1 MKELFKSK
9 QDRLYVWLLGIIAVA
24 THLKW
29 LFEFKVFT
37 SGDWWYISLA
47 RLIDFRHFS
56 PIWVTDG
63 LGSTSAV
70 PPFYFIRF
78 LEGLTTF
85 VGGTFMLTEKI
96 FFFLPI
102 IVGSTF
108 GAYLFL
114 RQYLK
119 PPMAFLGTL
128 LFAFNTAMIFNYA
141 GALTIATAYALTPL
155 ALYLFMQYMARPK
168 NRLLLIQNALVFSI
182 IAAYE
187 QRIVL
192 LVFAM
197 AFGLV
202 FFNTAFSGWKYLRL
216 RIPSMAKLLAIFI
229 LLHAFWLIPY
239 AANATSGVTF
249 SDLLSR
255 QLFVSFSSIQNSLTL
270 FHPFWTGA
278 RPATFIIQHI
288 PVFAWVLPL
297 VAFSGF
303 LIPKAVRDKVLDH
316 REYLYWAIVALLGMF
331 LVKQVNDPFPTVYPW
346 LYAHLP
352 GSAAFRE
359 ASKFYLL
366 VALGYA
372 VLIPRSIVL
381 LKAYFD
387 DRLAHQKNPW
397 HKLLYAGPVAA
408 VGFLLILN
416 VWPLLTGSFKTLYA
430 ARQEP
435 QDYQLF
441 NEYIGNQKEFFRVL
455 WVPTNSR
462 WGDQSNIHPSVTVG
476 QMSKGDWL
484 TQLGADPDDALATLR
499 DKSAGLFDKQTSDTA
514 LNSAS
519 IKYVVVPIRDTAN
532 EDDFFTKYG
541 DDRQKYIDQLN
552 DKSYLKKVD
561 IGTKELLV
569 YENKDYNGYITTS
582 NSLQK
587 VQSDIPSLDNV
598 YAVTTDYVRQAFNVV
613 VDSAKNTI
621 KHTTAAVA
629 DPFQN
634 MTAKNV
640 GSNGTLNTAIT
651 TDKTATLYARSQQ
664 TLRYDI
670 QNGTITFYAKKNGL
684 LTANGAPLLSPGGE
698 SVVSTQALNPQKNY
712 ALQIGKATYLLTTGN
727 ASRNLGVLHDPITLY
742 EYTPTNAVH
751 NPSFEQGLWH
761 SEVQDCNNYDKKP
774 VLNMMLDKRVAN
786 EGKVSVQLDADKH
799 TACTESNKIPVT
811 AGKYMLHFDYL
822 ATNTQTLGYQIV
834 FDDPNQTVIKQ
845 DIQRE
850 HSYWQTYRSSFA
862 VPAGAKNFTIKLLG
876 YPDYLGRYTGVTN
889 YDNVTINPVDN
900 AIAVASPATNFVPVQ
915 LPQGASTTLAYA
927 DQTVAQSKN
936 LITNSGFEQGT
947 WQKKVGD
954 CNNYDDNA
962 KIKMSLSKGDQSK
975 RSLQLS
981 ALTHAACTSQGNIP
995 VSEMQTY
1002 LLSFEYQST
1011 TSKFAYYRITFNDA
1025 DSTEIDGS
1033 APVKGS
1039 GWQSFSK
1046 QLQVPY
1052 GATKARLALFA
1063 YESQYKTKWVT
1074 INYDNVDLQQV
1085 PDSENQF
1092 IVASDVR
1099 QLQTPKKLT
1108 FTYDSATDKTVHVT
1122 GATTP
1127 FYVNMAES
1135 YNPLWTLNLASGNTP
1150 QSAIEHFAL
1159 NDYAN
1164 GWYVDPQVLCTTES
1178 QACHRNADGS
1188 YDIDLKIGFAPQHWF
1203 YVGCWVS
1210 GTTLLACLAY
1220 MYNVRERHP
1229 TARYEQSRRV
1239 LKYSSLII
1247 KRRKQ

>member
-85 VGGTFMLTEKI
+85 VGGTFMITEKI

-102 IVGSTF
+102 VIGSTF
-108 GAYLFL
+108 GAYIFL

-141 GALTIATAYALTPL
+141 GALTIATAYALCPL

-168 NRLLLIQNALVFSI
+168 NMLLLMQNAILFAL

-202 FFNTAFSGWKYLRL
+202 IFNTAFSGWKYLGNRFL
-216 RIPSMAKLLAIFI
+216 SIAKLLALFV

-239 AANATSGVTF
+239 AVNAKSGVTF

-270 FHPFWTGA
+270 FHPFWTGG
-278 RPATFIIQHI
+278 RPATFVIQHI
-288 PVFAWVLPL
+288 PFFAWTLPV

-303 LIPKAVRDKVLDH
+303 LIPKNIRDKVLDH
-316 REYLYWAIVALLGMF
+316 TEYLYWALIALIGMF

-346 LYAHLP
+346 LYGHLP

-366 VALGYA
+366 IAIGYA

-381 LKAYFD
+381 LKAYYD
-387 DRLAHQKNPW
+387 DRLAQQKNPW
-397 HKLLYAGPVAA
+397 HKLVFAGPVAA
-408 VGFLLILN
+408 VAFLLILN
-416 VWPLLTGSFKTLYA
+416 VWPLMTGSFKTLYTP
-430 ARQEP
+430 RQEP
-435 QDYQLF
+435 QDYQMF
-441 NEYIGNQKEFFRVL
+441 NKFIGGQNEFFRVL

-462 WGDQSNIHPSVTVG
+462 WGDQSNVHPSVTVG

-499 DKSAGLFDKQTSDTA
+499 DKSAGLFDKQTSDAA

-552 DKSYLKKVD
+552 NKPYLTKVD
-561 IGTKELLV
+561 IGTRDLLV
-569 YENKDYNGYITTS
+569 YENKDYKDYITAS
-582 NSLQK
+582 DSLQK

-598 YAVTTDYVRQAFNVV
+598 YSVTTGYMRQAFNVV
-613 VDSAKNTI
+613 VDDAKNTI
-621 KHTTAAVA
+621 KHTTAAIA

-634 MTAKNV
+634 ITAQNIR
-640 GSNGTLNTAIT
+640 SNGALSTSIT
-651 TDKTATLYARSQQ
+651 TDATAMLYARSQQ
-664 TLRYDI
+664 TIRYEI
-670 QNGTITFYAKKNGL
+670 KNGVATFYAKYNGQL
-684 LTANGAPLLSPGGE
+684 AANGQSLLSPSDE
-698 SVVSTQALNPQKNY
+698 SIVATKALNTQKSY
-712 ALQIGKATYLLTTGN
+712 ALQIGKTTYQLATGDT
-727 ASRNLGVLHDPITLY
+727 SRSLGVVHDPIKLY
-742 EYTPTNAVH
+742 EYAAANVVQ
-751 NPSFEQGLWH
+751 NPSFEQGLWQ
-761 SEVQDCNNYDKKP
+761 SEVQDCNNYDKKA
-774 VLNMMLDKRVAN
+774 VINMMLDTRIFS
-786 EGKVSVQLDADKH
+786 EGKTSLQLDADKH
-799 TACTESNKIPVT
+799 TACTESNKIPV
-811 AGKYMLHFDYL
+811 AAANYMLSFDYL

-834 FDDPNQTVIKQ
+834 FDDPQHTVIKQ

-889 YDNVTINPVDN
+889 YDNVNANPVDDVTP
-900 AIAVASPATNFVPVQ
+900 IASPATNFAPVQ
-915 LPQGASTTLAYA
+915 LPHNTKTTLTYA
-927 DQTVAQSKN
+927 DQTVTQSKN
-936 LITNSGFEQGT
+936 LIQNSGFEQGT

-975 RSLQLS
+975 NSLQLS

-995 VSEMQTY
+995 VNEMQTY
-1002 LLSFEYQST
+1002 LLSFDYQSA
-1011 TSKFAYYRITFNDA
+1011 TSKFGYYRVAFNDA
-1025 DSTEIDGS
+1025 NHTEISGS

-1039 GWQSFSK
+1039 GWQNFSK
-1046 QLQVPY
+1046 QIQAPY
-1052 GATKARLALFA
+1052 GATKARVTFFA
-1063 YESQYKTKWVT
+1063 YESQYKTKWVSVS
-1074 INYDNVDLQQV
+1074 YDNIDLQQV
-1085 PDSENQF
+1085 PDSETQF
-1092 IVASDVR
+1092 VVASNVQ
-1099 QLQTPKKLT
+1099 QLRAPKNLT
-1108 FTYDSATDKTVHVT
+1108 FDYQSATDKTLHVT

-1135 YNPLWTLNLASGNTP
+1135 YNPLWTLKLASGATP
-1150 QSAIEHFAL
+1150 KAAIEHYAL

-1164 GWYVDPQVLCTTES
+1164 GWYVDPQALCKNES
-1178 QACHRNADGS
+1178 SACHRNADGS
-1188 YDIDLKIGFAPQHWF
+1188 YDVDLTVGFAPQHWF

-1210 GTTLLACLAY
+1210 GITLLACLAY
-1220 MYNVRERHP
+1220 MYNARERRS
-1229 TARYEQSRRV
+1229 TVRYEQPRRV

-1247 KRRKQ
+1247 KRRK

>member
-63 LGSTSAV
+63 MGSTSAV

-85 VGGTFMLTEKI
+85 VGGTFMITEKI

-102 IVGSTF
+102 VIGSTF

-141 GALTIATAYALTPL
+141 GALTIATAYALCPL

-168 NRLLLIQNALVFSI
+168 NVLLLIQNALIFSI

-202 FFNTAFSGWKYLRL
+202 IFNTAFGGFKYLQNRFWP
-216 RIPSMAKLLAIFI
+216 IAKLLAIFV

-239 AANATSGVTF
+239 AVNAKSGVTF

-255 QLFVSFSSIQNSLTL
+255 QLLVSFSSIQNSLTL
-270 FHPFWTGA
+270 YHPFWTGA
-278 RPATFIIQHI
+278 RPATFVVQHI
-288 PVFAWVLPL
+288 PYFAWALPL
-297 VAFSGF
+297 VAFAGF
-303 LIPKAVRDKVLDH
+303 LIPKNIREKVLDH
-316 REYLYWAIVALLGMF
+316 TEYLYWALVALVGMF

-346 LYAHLP
+346 LYGHLP

-366 VALGYA
+366 IAIGYA
-372 VLIPRSIVL
+372 VLVPRSIIL
-381 LKAYFD
+381 LKAYYD
-387 DRLAHQKNPW
+387 ERLAGQKNPW
-397 HKLLYAGPVAA
+397 HKLVFAGPVAVMA
-408 VGFLLILN
+408 FLLILN
-416 VWPLLTGSFKTLYA
+416 VWPLLTGSFKTLYT

-435 QDYQLF
+435 KDYQTF
-441 NEYIGNQKEFFRVL
+441 NTYIGTQKDFFRVL

-462 WGDQSNIHPSVTVG
+462 WGDQSNIHPSVTVS
-476 QMSKGDWL
+476 QMAKGDWL

-499 DKSAGLFDKQTSDTA
+499 DKSAGLFDKQTSDAA

-552 DKSYLKKVD
+552 DKPYLKKID
-561 IGTKELLV
+561 IGTRDLLV
-569 YENKDYNGYITTS
+569 YENEDYNGYITAS

-587 VQSDIPSLDNV
+587 VQSNIPSLDNV
-598 YAVTTDYVRQAFNVV
+598 YAVTTGYVKQAFNVA
-613 VDSAKNTI
+613 VDSAKTTI
-621 KHTTAAVA
+621 KHATAAVS
-629 DPFQN
+629 DPFQDIS
-634 MTAKNV
+634 AKNV
-640 GSNGTLNTAIT
+640 STDGKLSTTITTDATAKVYAQPQQTVRYEIKNGTL
-651 TDKTATLYARSQQ
+651 
-664 TLRYDI
+664 
-670 QNGTITFYAKKNGL
+670 TFYARNNGA
-684 LTANGAPLLSPGGE
+684 LTANGQQLLGPTGE
-698 SVVSTQALNPQKNY
+698 TVLATKTLDPQKNH
-712 ALQIGKATYLLTTGN
+712 ALQIGKTTYMLATADATR
-727 ASRNLGVLHDPITLY
+727 SLGVVHNAIKLY
-742 EYTPTNAVH
+742 EYTPTNAVQ
-751 NPSFEQGLWH
+751 NPSFEQGLWQKD
-761 SEVQDCNNYDKKP
+761 VQDCNNYDKKS
-774 VLNMMLDKRVAN
+774 VINMMIDTRVMN
-786 EGKVSVQLDADKH
+786 DGKASLQLDADKH
-799 TACTESNKIPVT
+799 TACTESNKIPVA
-811 AGKYMLHFDYL
+811 AGNYILSFDYL

-834 FDDPNQTVIKQ
+834 FNDPAHTVIKQ

-850 HSYWQTYRSSFA
+850 HSYWQTYRSSFT
-862 VPAGAKNFTIKLLG
+862 VPAGATSFSIKLLG

-889 YDNVTINPVDN
+889 YDNVRVNAVDN
-900 AIAVASPATNFVPVQ
+900 IATVAAPASAFTPVQ
-915 LPQGASTTLAYA
+915 LPASAKTTLTYV
-927 DQTVAQSKN
+927 DQSVTQSKN
-936 LITNSGFEQGT
+936 LVSNGGFEQGA

-962 KIKMSLSKGDQSK
+962 KIKMSLGRGDQSK
-975 RSLQLS
+975 NSLQLS

-1002 LLSFEYQST
+1002 LLSFDYQSS
-1011 TSKFAYYRITFNDA
+1011 TSKFAYYRIEFND
-1025 DSTEIDGS
+1025 DNHTEFDGS
-1033 APVKGS
+1033 APVKGT
-1039 GWQSFSK
+1039 GWQTFSR
-1046 QLQVPY
+1046 QVQAPY
-1052 GATKARLALFA
+1052 GATKARVAFFS
-1063 YESQYKTKWVT
+1063 YESQYKTKWVN
-1074 INYDNVDLQQV
+1074 IGYDNVGLQQV
-1085 PDSENQF
+1085 PDSESQF
-1092 IVASDVR
+1092 VVASGAK
-1099 QLQTPKKLT
+1099 QLQAPKDLT
-1108 FTYDSATDKTVHVT
+1108 FDYQSATDKKVHVA

-1135 YNPLWTLNLASGNTP
+1135 YNPLWTLKLASGATP
-1150 QSAIEHFAL
+1150 KTAIDHYAL
-1159 NDYAN
+1159 DDYAN
-1164 GWYVDPQVLCTTES
+1164 GWYVDPQALCRAES
-1178 QACHRNADGS
+1178 SACHRNADGS
-1188 YDIDLKIGFAPQHWF
+1188 YDLELTIGFAPQHWF
-1203 YVGCWVS
+1203 YTGCWIS
-1210 GTTLLACLAY
+1210 GITLLACFLYLYCA
-1220 MYNVRERHP
+1220 RDRHP
-1229 TARYEQSRRV
+1229 TAHYEQTRRV

-1247 KRRKQ
+1247 KRRK